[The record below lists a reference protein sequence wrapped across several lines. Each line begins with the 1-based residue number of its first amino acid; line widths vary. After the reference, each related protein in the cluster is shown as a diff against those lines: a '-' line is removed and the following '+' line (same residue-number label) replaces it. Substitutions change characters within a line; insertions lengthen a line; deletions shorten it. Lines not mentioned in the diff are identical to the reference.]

1 MTLQV
6 GSGAIP
12 LFSLS
17 EGAKD
22 GGGAF
27 RSGGYARERFGLE
40 MVDAEKLLKAEVRVE
55 RRRMRLL
62 RTLEEKKRLKWLHL
76 ILLAS
81 PLGLFWA
88 WWMMAWIV
96 FAWITFWGVG
106 RYMNYFHLRE
116 AEARLAKAEAERELV
131 QAEYNAENKSNPPLA
146 PQAALLR

>member
-1 MTLQV
+1 ML
-6 GSGAIP
+6 GI
-12 LFSLS
+12 
-17 EGAKD
+17 
-22 GGGAF
+22 GG
-27 RSGGYARERFGLE
+27 RARGRFGFD

-62 RTLEEKKRLKWLHL
+62 RTIEEKKRLKWLHL

-88 WWMMAWIV
+88 WWMVAWIV

-116 AEARLAKAEAERELV
+116 AEARLAKAEAEREVV
-131 QAEYNAENKSNPPLA
+131 QAEYKAENKSNPPLA
-146 PQAALLR
+146 PQAALVR